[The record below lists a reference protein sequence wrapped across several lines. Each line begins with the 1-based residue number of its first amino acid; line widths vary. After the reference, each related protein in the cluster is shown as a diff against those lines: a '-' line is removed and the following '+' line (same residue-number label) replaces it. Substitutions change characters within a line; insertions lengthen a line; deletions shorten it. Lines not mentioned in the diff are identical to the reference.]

1 MRSRAR
7 AGTNP
12 GWLLASVSGEGECID
27 LRIDGG
33 RQPGTVDAPRAA
45 GSLGYITVQLGW
57 SALLASSSSRGQ
69 SCSAAM
75 LGRPTSLR
83 LLIAL
88 FILLPFKLV
97 ARVSLALA
105 AIVFVWQPFE
115 LARLYAVV
123 AVSIVS
129 MLARLH
135 RWMEAQRVGEEAEA
149 LAPALLQLDRLG
161 RAYNTR
167 LGFEDGAAAQ
177 RTVMVATAACSIDD
191 DDRDWYL
198 AQPGSRTEDRPEE
211 DEAAGGT
218 AATTG
223 WLSLDSGVAA
233 QLASLPLPKPVR
245 LVVLRREEAVE
256 REGGGEELPSKGG
269 NQRAD
274 QQLPT
279 GRDLPPLGSRAAYV
293 HVQEDHGRCIS
304 VSAECK
310 GSPITLEDVLFAAR
324 GLMRDT
330 EDTAGTAVASKGFE
344 LVGCT
349 HAGVLTLRLPQI
361 DC

>member
-1 MRSRAR
+1 
-7 AGTNP
+7 
-12 GWLLASVSGEGECID
+12 
-27 LRIDGG
+27 
-33 RQPGTVDAPRAA
+33 
-45 GSLGYITVQLGW
+45 
-57 SALLASSSSRGQ
+57 
-69 SCSAAM
+69 M

-161 RAYNTR
+161 RAYHTR
-167 LGFEDGAAAQ
+167 LGFEAVTDDGATQ

-233 QLASLPLPKPVR
+233 KLASLPLPKPVR

-269 NQRAD
+269 SQRAD

-330 EDTAGTAVASKGFE
+330 EDTAGTAGGTAVGKGCTYRGFE

-349 HAGVLTLRLPQI
+349 HAGVLTLRLQI
-361 DC
+361 D